1 MRKFKKLSPKL
12 KLIVKELKPY
22 NPERVILFGS
32 RARGD
37 NLPDSDFDLVI
48 IKRNIPKNQRR
59 ILTVFNLLYKENF
72 KSPIY
77 DLPDIE
83 PQVYTPEEFQK
94 RLKMGDFF
102 VKAINKEG
110 KIIYAKKR

>member
-1 MRKFKKLSPKL
+1 MRRLKKLSPKL
-12 KLIVKELKPY
+12 KLIIEELKPY
-22 NPERVILFGS
+22 NPDKVILFGS

-37 NLPDSDFDLVI
+37 NRPESDFDLAI
-48 IKRNIPKNQRR
+48 IKDNIPKNQRR
-59 ILTVFNLLYKENF
+59 LLAIFKLLYKDDFN
-72 KSPIY
+72 SPIY

-102 VKAINKEG
+102 VKTINKEG
-110 KIIYAKKR
+110 KIIYEQER